1 MWGPGA
7 PRRRVEAPGFARR
20 FGTNLGIHRTAAG
33 ISQEDLGDLGAI
45 HRTAVGQLERGER
58 IPRADTLLKLACALG
73 VDTDALL
80 AGIVWKPPQIGRGS
94 FGVEEVDREDGRGNE

>member
-1 MWGPGA
+1 MWGPEA

-33 ISQEDLGDLGAI
+33 ISQEDLGDLAAV

-58 IPRADTLLKLACALG
+58 IPRADTLLKLAYALG

-80 AGIVWKPPQIGRGS
+80 EGIVWKPPQFESGS
-94 FGVEEVDREDGRGNE
+94 FGVEPVGRGDE

>member
-1 MWGPGA
+1 MWGSGE

-33 ISQEDLGDLGAI
+33 ISQEDLGDLAAV

-58 IPRADTLLKLACALG
+58 IPRADTLLKLAYALG

-80 AGIVWKPPQIGRGS
+80 EGIIWKPPQFESGS
-94 FGVEEVDREDGRGNE
+94 FGVEPVGRGRGDE

>member
-1 MWGPGA
+1 MWGPEA

-33 ISQEDLGDLGAI
+33 ISQEDLGDLAAI
-45 HRTAVGQLERGER
+45 HRTAVGELERGEH
-58 IPRADTLLKLACALG
+58 IPRADTLLKLAYALG

-80 AGIVWKPPQIGRGS
+80 EGIVWKPPQFESGS
-94 FGVEEVDREDGRGNE
+94 FGVEEVGRERGCGR